1 MFLKK
6 EDNIMNSVEFKE
18 LIWKSSYFTL
28 YSSFTEKTF
37 TVYPEILI
45 GPIVELIK
53 LFFCT
58 LTSVMSFK
66 NPQTDNSHFWGR
78 FHMLDI
84 SRTEVDITLSVF
96 WKSWIELLS
105 LPLPSIWRLKGRRFF
120 LVPNQPQTGKT
131 IEILLGNLT
140 MLAVMRN
147 TTKD

>member
-18 LIWKSSYFTL
+18 LIWKSSYFTF

-66 NPQTDNSHFWGR
+66 NPQTDNSHF
-78 FHMLDI
+78 
-84 SRTEVDITLSVF
+84 
-96 WKSWIELLS
+96 
-105 LPLPSIWRLKGRRFF
+105 
-120 LVPNQPQTGKT
+120 
-131 IEILLGNLT
+131 
-140 MLAVMRN
+140 
-147 TTKD
+147 